1 MRVKY
6 TEHLII
12 LVYMLSFVLHICAY
26 STSNGKGIYQTYNS
40 KKSLTS
46 ATKKDPEKFFLGGS
60 GSSTN
65 DHISRAPS
73 HDTPASPCKCSKCN
87 FFNIIFCLSIA
98 HTIDWID

>member
-1 MRVKY
+1 
-6 TEHLII
+6 
-12 LVYMLSFVLHICAY
+12 MLSFVLHICAY